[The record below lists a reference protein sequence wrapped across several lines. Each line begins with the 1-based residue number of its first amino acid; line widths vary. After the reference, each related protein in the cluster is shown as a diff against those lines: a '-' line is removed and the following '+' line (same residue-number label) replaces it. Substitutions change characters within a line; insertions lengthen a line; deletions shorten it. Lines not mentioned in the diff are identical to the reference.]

1 MNTCV
6 CAETHN
12 TTSMQPG
19 FIEYIA
25 QYLHTQRLSWP
36 TQWGNKARGMRG
48 TTQDGRV
55 SCCVCASCATST
67 TPVGK
72 PLANRSRRVSN
83 TLPHTPYPS
92 TSHPQKVGLLPR
104 HHPDTATLD
113 DTMHADVYVKSE
125 NNEGETMHVNAAV
138 PLLRGCVCVDGCM
151 RVDTTAPSC
160 PH

>member
-1 MNTCV
+1 
-6 CAETHN
+6 
-12 TTSMQPG
+12 MQPG

-151 RVDTTAPSC
+151 RVDTTAPSR